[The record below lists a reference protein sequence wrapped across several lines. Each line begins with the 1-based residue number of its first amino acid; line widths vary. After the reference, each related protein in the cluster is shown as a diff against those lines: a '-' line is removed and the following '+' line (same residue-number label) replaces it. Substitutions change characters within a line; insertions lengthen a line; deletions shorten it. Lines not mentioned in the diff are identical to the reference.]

1 MTVHNTA
8 DKLSIDVRH
17 LGLSLYFSIEGVQ
30 WVSVE
35 ESRINAV
42 QPFIFLVCQWLRN
55 ARLCGLKNTNP

>member
-42 QPFIFLVCQWLRN
+42 QPFVFFYANGSAMLVS
-55 ARLCGLKNTNP
+55 AS